1 MDRNQRARDQF
12 AQQQEVAKMRRQFA
26 QAVAAGQVKVIDRFS
41 KAIEVGSLVVW
52 SLPHDFVWLVQD
64 IKPVLDPNVQPGLV
78 AVTLTAT
85 APDSLCR
92 VNSPITEMIVVGKQP
107 KDGQPALTPIGEAPT
122 TEDLQPAEPLG
133 GANGDE

>member
-41 KAIEVGSLVVW
+41 NPIEVGSLVVW

-92 VNSPITEMIVVGKQP
+92 VNSPITEMIVVGRQP
-107 KDGQPALTPIGEAPT
+107 TDGAPALTQIGETDQPEVVQPT
-122 TEDLQPAEPLG
+122 EPTV